1 VLEGDIKGC
10 FDNINHQWLLDNI
23 PMDKS
28 ILKQFLKAGFVY
40 NRHLNLTIVG
50 TPQGGIISPILAN
63 MALDGIETLIASKY
77 YTSKTGKVDKRY
89 DRHNINFVRYADDF
103 IVTADTED
111 TAKEIAELIK
121 SFLKGRGLEL
131 SESKTLITHI
141 DVGFD
146 FLGWNFR
153 KYKGKL
159 LIKPSKDS
167 INKVTRKISDIIK
180 RGKAWK
186 QEDIVS
192 NLNPIITGWSNYHQP
207 VVSKQT
213 FSKLDDRLWGMLWR
227 WAKRRHPQK
236 SKSWIKKRYWHDV
249 GTRKWVFSAEG
260 KELKRFS
267 DTKIVRHPNLK
278 LGMNPYIDKKY
289 FDLRRFKISLRRK
302 VNKIYK

>member
-1 VLEGDIKGC
+1 
-10 FDNINHQWLLDNI
+10 
-23 PMDKS
+23 MKS
-28 ILKQFLKAGFVY
+28 ILKQFLKAGFIY
-40 NRHLNLTIVG
+40 NRHLNPTKAG
-50 TPQGGIISPILAN
+50 TPQGGNISPTLAN
-63 MALDGIETLIASKY
+63 MTLDGIEILIASKY
-77 YTSKTGKVDKRY
+77 YTSKTGKVDKGY
-89 DRHNINFVRYADDF
+89 DRHKVNFVRYADDF
-103 IVTADTED
+103 IVTADSEE
-111 TAKEIAELIK
+111 TAKEIEELIK
-121 SFLKGRGLEL
+121 PFLKERGLEL
-131 SESKTLITHI
+131 SESKTLISHI
-141 DVGFD
+141 DDGFD

-167 INKVTRKISDIIK
+167 ISKVTRKISDIIK

-249 GTRKWVFSAEG
+249 GTRKWVFSAEV
-260 KELKRFS
+260 KKLKRFS

-302 VNKIYK
+302 VNKLINKTTGT